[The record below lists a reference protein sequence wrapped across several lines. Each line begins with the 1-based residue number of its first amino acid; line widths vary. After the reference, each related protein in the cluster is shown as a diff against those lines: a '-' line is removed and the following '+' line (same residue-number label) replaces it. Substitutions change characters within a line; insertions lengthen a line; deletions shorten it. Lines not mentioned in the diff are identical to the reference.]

1 VRTTRHA
8 KNRLRW
14 IGRRHPSVTETALL
28 NGLSGSETVGYDER
42 GNRRAR
48 MQVGATNLTVVID
61 EEEAVVI
68 TVWVE

>member
-1 VRTTRHA
+1 
-8 KNRLRW
+8 
-14 IGRRHPSVTETALL
+14 VTETAFLR
-28 NGLSGSETVGYDER
+28 GLPGSETVGYDER

-48 MQVGATNLTVVID
+48 MAVGATSLTVVID